1 MKLFNKIAVVV
12 STLLLASTAH
22 ARQVTVEVQW
32 DSYTP
37 PESKTVESF
46 VFYRSQ
52 YEVCR
57 WNTPEATS
65 GDCTFDARRRNEE
78 YTMAVM
84 FTDGTYTPRSSEII
98 TAVYNRMSFKGK
110 LLKLGTS
117 E

>member
-1 MKLFNKIAVVV
+1 MELFNKIAVAATV
-12 STLLLASTAH
+12 LLLASTAH
-22 ARQVTVEVQW
+22 ARQATVEVAW
-32 DSYTP
+32 GAYTP
-37 PESKTVESF
+37 PEDKTVGAF
-46 VFYRSQ
+46 VFYRHQ

-65 GDCTFDARRRNEE
+65 GDCTFDARRRAEE

-84 FTDGTYTPRSSEII
+84 FTDGTYTPRSSGIT

>member
-1 MKLFNKIAVVV
+1 MELFNKIAVIVTV
-12 STLLLASTAH
+12 LLLAGPAH
-22 ARQVTVEVQW
+22 ARQATVAVEW
-32 DSYTP
+32 GAYIP
-37 PESKTVESF
+37 PEDKNVGAF

-52 YEVCR
+52 CEVCR
-57 WNTPEATS
+57 WNAPEATS

-84 FTDGTYTPRSSEII
+84 FTDGTYTPRSTGIT

-110 LLKLGTS
+110 LLKLGTN

>member
-1 MKLFNKIAVVV
+1 MELFNKIAVIVTV
-12 STLLLASTAH
+12 LLLASTAH
-22 ARQVTVEVQW
+22 ARQATVEVEW
-32 DSYTP
+32 GAYTQ
-37 PESKTVESF
+37 PEDKTVEAF
-46 VFYRSQ
+46 VFYRSY

-65 GDCTFDARRRNEE
+65 GDCTFDARRRVEE

-84 FTDGTYTPRSSEII
+84 FTDGTYTPRSSGIT